1 VTRRVVRLAR
11 KLLRWE
17 LNGWRDL
24 YRWVFRRPRV
34 DPGAEGF
41 GYLGP
46 VRPILITFIS
56 LSVVEVVAVDLI
68 MQRWPSVRLAILILG
83 IWGVT
88 FMLGYTAGLVT
99 TPHSVGPAGLR
110 IRYSHSFDLCINWS
124 DVAAARTQWQGLADS
139 KTFQLRPS
147 SAGPVLHIPM
157 GSETNT
163 AVTLRQPIT
172 VPLPTGE
179 VSVVAVHF
187 HADDAK
193 GLVQSAQR
201 HLVEVRER

>member
-1 VTRRVVRLAR
+1 VIRQLASLGR

-34 DPGAEGF
+34 EPGAEGF
-41 GYLGP
+41 SYLGP
-46 VRPILITFIS
+46 IRPILITFIS
-56 LSVVEVVAVDLI
+56 LSAVEVVAIDLI

-99 TPHSVGPAGLR
+99 TPHSVGPSGLR
-110 IRYSHSFDLCINWS
+110 IRYSHSFDLRIDWS
-124 DVAAARTQWQGLADS
+124 DVAVVRTQWQGLAES
-139 KTFQLRPS
+139 KTFQVRPS

-163 AVTLRQPIT
+163 AVTLRHPIT

-193 GLVQSAQR
+193 GLVRSAQR
-201 HLVEVRER
+201 YLVEVRER

>member
-1 VTRRVVRLAR
+1 MRRLVRVAG

-34 DPGAEGF
+34 PAGAEGF
-41 GYLGP
+41 SYLA
-46 VRPILITFIS
+46 PIQPALIAFLS

-99 TPHSVGPAGLR
+99 TPHAVGPAGLR
-110 IRYSHSFDLCINWS
+110 IRYAHSFDLHIDWC
-124 DVAAARTQWQGLADS
+124 DVAAIRTQWQGLAES
-139 KTFQLRPS
+139 KTLQVRPS
-147 SAGPVLHIPM
+147 SAGPVLHVAL

-163 AVTLRQPIT
+163 AVILRHPIT
-172 VPLPTGE
+172 VTLPSGE
-179 VSVVAVHF
+179 VTVVAVHF
-187 HADDAK
+187 HADDAQ
-193 GLVQSAQR
+193 GMVHSAQH
-201 HLVEVRER
+201 HLVKVQER

>member
-1 VTRRVVRLAR
+1 MMRRVVRLAR

-24 YRWVFRRPRV
+24 YRAVFRRPRV

-68 MQRWPSVRLAILILG
+68 MQ
-83 IWGVT
+83 GVT

-99 TPHSVGPAGLR
+99 TPHAVGPAGLR
-110 IRYSHSFDLCINWS
+110 IRYSHSFDLRIDWS
-124 DVAAARTQWQGLADS
+124 DVAAVRTQWQGMAES
-139 KTFQLRPS
+139 KTFQVRPS

-172 VPLPTGE
+172 VPLPSGE
-179 VSVVAVHF
+179 ISVVAVHF

-193 GLVQSAQR
+193 GLVSSAQR
-201 HLVEVRER
+201 YLVEVRER

>member
-1 VTRRVVRLAR
+1 MSRLIRLAG

-24 YRWVFRRPRV
+24 YRWAFRRPRV
-34 DPGAEGF
+34 AAGAEGF

-46 VRPILITFIS
+46 IRPILITFIA

-68 MQRWPSVRLAILILG
+68 IQRWPSARLAILILG

-110 IRYSHSFDLCINWS
+110 IRYSHSFDLPIDWS
-124 DVAAARTQWQGLADS
+124 NVAAVRTQWQGLAES
-139 KTFQLRPS
+139 KTLQVRPS
-147 SAGPVLHIPM
+147 SSGSVLHVAL

-163 AVTLRQPIT
+163 AVTLRRPIT
-172 VPLPTGE
+172 VPLPSAE

-193 GLVQSAQR
+193 ALVRSAQR
-201 HLVEVRER
+201 YLVEIEQR

>member
-1 VTRRVVRLAR
+1 MRRVVRLAR
-11 KLLRWE
+11 TLLRWE

-34 DPGAEGF
+34 DPGAEAF

-46 VRPILITFIS
+46 IRPILITFIS

-83 IWGVT
+83 IWGVI

-110 IRYSHSFDLCINWS
+110 IRYSHSFDLRVDWS
-124 DVAAARTQWQGLADS
+124 DVAGVRSQWQGLAES
-139 KTFQLRPS
+139 KTFQVRAS
-147 SAGPVLHIPM
+147 TAGPVLHIPM

-172 VPLPTGE
+172 VTLPSGD

-187 HADDAK
+187 HADDAT
-193 GLVQSAQR
+193 GLVRSAQR
-201 HLVEVRER
+201 YLVEIEQR